1 VSTEGGLGR
10 VKRFE
15 RFAVLLLVYLLF
27 VILFGAWVRV
37 TGSGAGCGE
46 HWPTCHGAL
55 VPRAPSQAT
64 LIEFTHR
71 VTSGLLGIASLAL
84 PIWAIRRFPP
94 GHAARRA
101 SVATFVLV
109 LVEAAIG
116 ARLVL
121 GGLVADNA
129 SVSRAVAVALH
140 LVNTLLLTACAAL
153 TVAAARDERLMHLR
167 SRPGRART
175 EPLSPGSLLSAWLLL
190 ASLVVVSASGAVTA
204 LGDTLFPVGEQR
216 DQPVEHF
223 LVQLRVVHPVLACGA
238 VLLGL
243 YVSRRYASATES
255 RLLARFVGAASLAQL
270 VLGCANIVLH
280 APGWMQLLHLLCAQ
294 LLWIAAVLLCAL
306 RWTRPEAAAR
316 IERRAF
322 VDSS

>member
-1 VSTEGGLGR
+1 MSIEGEAAVR
-10 VKRFE
+10 RFE
-15 RFAVLLLVYLLF
+15 RFAGAVLVYLLF

-55 VPRAPSQAT
+55 VPRAPSQGT
-64 LIEFTHR
+64 LIEYTHR
-71 VTSGLLGIASLAL
+71 ITSGLLGIASLAL
-84 PIWAIRRFPP
+84 PILAFRTFRE

-101 SVATFVLV
+101 SLATFVLV

-140 LVNTLLLTACAAL
+140 LVNTLLLTGSAAL
-153 TVAAARDERLMHLR
+153 TVAAARQERLSLR
-167 SRPGRART
+167 GSRPGGEGT
-175 EPLSPGSLLSAWLLL
+175 EPLAAGALLPVGLLL
-190 ASLVVVSASGAVTA
+190 ATLVVVSASGAVTA
-204 LGDTLFPVGEQR
+204 LGDTLFPVGER
-216 DQPVEHF
+216 AQPAEHF

-243 YVSRRYASATES
+243 YVSRCYAGSPRA
-255 RLLARFVGAASLAQL
+255 RPLARFVGGASLAQL
-270 VLGCANIVLH
+270 ALGAINIVLR
-280 APGWMQLLHLLCAQ
+280 APGWLQLVHLLSAQ
-294 LLWIAAVLLCAL
+294 LLWIGAVLLAFVSQ
-306 RWTRPEAAAR
+306 RAAAPAAADAGGSR
-316 IERRAF
+316 P
-322 VDSS
+322 

>member
-1 VSTEGGLGR
+1 MSIESELGAR
-10 VKRFE
+10 RFE
-15 RFAVLLLVYLLF
+15 RFAALLLFYLLF
-27 VILFGAWVRV
+27 VISFGAWVRV

-55 VPRAPSQAT
+55 LPRAPSQAT
-64 LIEFTHR
+64 LIEYTHR
-71 VTSGLLGIASLAL
+71 ITSGVLGLAALAL
-84 PIWAIRRFPP
+84 PVWAFRSFPP

-121 GGLVADNA
+121 AGLVADNA

-140 LVNTLLLTACAAL
+140 LVNTLLLTASAAL
-153 TVAAARDERLMHLR
+153 TVAAARSERVT
-167 SRPGRART
+167 SPGAKPGRPHT
-175 EPLSPGSLLSAWLLL
+175 EPFSPARLLPVGLLL

-216 DQPVEHF
+216 DQQADHF

-243 YVSRRYASATES
+243 YVWRRHASAAAT
-255 RLLARFVGAASLAQL
+255 RPLARLVGAASLAQL
-270 VLGCANIVLH
+270 AVGGTNIVLH
-280 APGWMQLLHLLCAQ
+280 APGWLQLLHLLCAQ
-294 LLWIAAVLLCAL
+294 VLWIGAVLLCSVCWN
-306 RWTRPEAAAR
+306 RREAAAT
-316 IERRAF
+316 IERRAI
-322 VDSS
+322 VDPS

>member
-1 VSTEGGLGR
+1 VSIEGEAGAR
-10 VKRFE
+10 
-15 RFAVLLLVYLLF
+15 RFARFAAALLVYLLF

-71 VTSGLLGIASLAL
+71 ITSGLLGIASLGL
-84 PIWAIRRFPP
+84 PIWAFRSFPP

-101 SVATFVLV
+101 SLATLVLV

-140 LVNTLLLTACAAL
+140 LVNTLLLTASAAL
-153 TVAAARDERLMHLR
+153 TVATARGAR
-167 SRPGRART
+167 SSWFRARPADGGAGAEELT
-175 EPLSPGSLLSAWLLL
+175 SGALLSLWALLV
-190 ASLVVVSASGAVTA
+190 SLVLVSASGAVTA
-204 LGDTLFPVGEQR
+204 LGDTLFPVGLHSAGAA
-216 DQPVEHF
+216 DHF
-223 LVQLRVVHPVLACGA
+223 LVELRIVHPVLACGA

-243 YVSRRYASATES
+243 QVWRSCSVG
-255 RLLARFVGAASLAQL
+255 LARPLARLVGVGSLVQL
-270 VLGCANIVLH
+270 AVGGVNIVLR
-280 APGWMQLLHLLCAQ
+280 APGWLQLVHLLSAQ
-294 LLWIAAVLLCAL
+294 LLWIGAVLLAFVSL
-306 RWTRPEAAAR
+306 REATAPSTAAAGAR
-316 IERRAF
+316 
-322 VDSS
+322 